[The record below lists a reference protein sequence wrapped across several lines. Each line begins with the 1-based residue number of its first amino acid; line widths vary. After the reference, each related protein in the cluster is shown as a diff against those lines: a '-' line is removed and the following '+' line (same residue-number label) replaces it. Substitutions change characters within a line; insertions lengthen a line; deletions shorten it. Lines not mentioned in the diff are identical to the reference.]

1 MKMINDIYTLAVY
14 NLPQAPI
21 PAGLFIICAYAPLLV
36 NIVVS
41 MQCYYIT
48 NHQITLKQQAYLS
61 PLMFSHIT
69 DCIPYGKHTHY
80 LSFNCSKPVAD

>member
-1 MKMINDIYTLAVY
+1 MIYTLAVY

-48 NHQITLKQQAYLS
+48 NHQTNVEAAG
-61 PLMFSHIT
+61 
-69 DCIPYGKHTHY
+69 IPE
-80 LSFNCSKPVAD
+80 SFNV

>member
-1 MKMINDIYTLAVY
+1 MTLQDFLHNISVTLQY
-14 NLPQAPI
+14 
-21 PAGLFIICAYAPLLV
+21 V
-36 NIVVS
+36 NYYIS

-61 PLMFSHIT
+61 PLMFSHLT